1 MVMMNI
7 KASGRGFWRV
17 GELAKAAGVS
27 TDTLR
32 HYEKKG
38 ILRPQRSHNG
48 YQEYPEHALERV
60 RMIRQALAVG
70 FTLDELSEVF
80 KVFDRGGAPCHEV
93 RSLAATKLAEIES
106 HLEDVIALRNELRAS
121 LKDWDARLA
130 QTAPGQRASLLKILA
145 ARDSVRNS
153 STSRLLRKPGLKEK
167 GKKNE

>member
-1 MVMMNI
+1 MAAMNN
-7 KASGRGFWRV
+7 KAPGGGLWRV

-27 TDTLR
+27 ADTLR

-38 ILRPQRSHNG
+38 LLRPQRSHNG
-48 YQEYPEHALERV
+48 YRQYPEQALERV

-70 FTLDELSEVF
+70 FTLDELSGVF

-130 QTAPGQRASLLKILA
+130 QTASGQRASLLKILA

-153 STSRLLRKPGLKEK
+153 STSLLLRKPGLKKK